1 VRIQP
6 EELKTFCIEA
16 LTALKVPKHDA
27 EIVAS
32 NLIEAELRGL
42 SSHGVMRLKSYT
54 SKLAHGGF
62 NPTPNIRFVKNRPS
76 MAVLDGDNGLGAVSG
91 TRAMSLCLEKAR
103 KTGVACTV
111 VRGGNHYGIAAFYS
125 MMALETDM
133 IGITLCNTTPKVAVW
148 GSIEPVLG
156 TNPLSIAV
164 PAGQKYPLVF
174 DAATSVLA
182 RGKIIMADAE
192 GKQLPPGA
200 ALDQHGRP
208 TLDPKEAL
216 QGILMPFGSYK
227 GSGISIMIDVLSAL
241 LSGALYGIHIPEL
254 FADFSQGQNLG
265 FFFGAIDIESF
276 VDLENFKTHIDQM
289 IDDLKAARKAEGID
303 EIYMP
308 GELEF
313 LKKEEN
319 LKQGIQIETEVLN
332 DLLEI
337 KERFGLQYE
346 PGVWMNH

>member
-1 VRIQP
+1 MRIPP
-6 EELKTFCIEA
+6 EHLKTFCKEA
-16 LTALKVPKHDA
+16 FRALHVSEHDA

-42 SSHGVMRLKSYT
+42 SSHGVMRLKSYI

-62 NPTPNIRFVKNRPS
+62 NPTPNIQILRDRPS

-111 VRGGNHYGIAAFYS
+111 VKGGNHYGIAAFYS
-125 MMALETDM
+125 MMALENDM
-133 IGITLCNTTPKVAVW
+133 IGFTLCNTTPKVAVW

-182 RGKIIMADAE
+182 RGKIIMARAE

-200 ALDQHGRP
+200 ALDQQGRP
-208 TLDPKEAL
+208 TLDPQEAL
-216 QGILMPFGSYK
+216 QGILMPFGGYK

-241 LSGALYGIHIPEL
+241 LSGALYGTHIPEL

-265 FFFGAIDIESF
+265 LFFGAIDIESF
-276 VDLENFKTHIDQM
+276 VDPERFKARVDQM
-289 IDDLKAARKAEGID
+289 IVELKTAQKAEDSD

-313 LKKEEN
+313 LKKEEH
-319 LKQGIQIETEVLN
+319 LQQGIQVEAEIFH

-337 KERFGLQYE
+337 KERLGLSHE
-346 PGVWMNH
+346 PGGKMS